1 MSNKYPVWW
10 DKTITIFNK
19 IVASDGKVSWQSTVI
34 ENCFWKYINSTKY
47 VDNVKM
53 QTKEVIC
60 RIPEQDNYV
69 PYLTWKDL
77 ADKTGSFTLRNGD
90 FVVYGE
96 VTDTIDEYT
105 KGQRA
110 TDVLNKYREVNLA
123 FQIDVFTD
131 NTGDVLCAE
140 HYRLGGI

>member
-1 MSNKYPVWW
+1 MSNKYPIWW
-10 DKTITIFNK
+10 DKTITIYNK
-19 IVASDGKVSWQSTVI
+19 ITADDGKVSWQSTVI
-34 ENCFWKYINSTKY
+34 SGCFWKYINETKY

-69 PYLTWKDL
+69 PYLTWKTLEDR
-77 ADKTGSFTLRNGD
+77 TGKFTLHTGD

-96 VTDTIDEYT
+96 VDDVIDEYT

-110 TDVLNKYREVNLA
+110 SDVLNKYRDVNLA
-123 FQIDVFTD
+123 FQIEVFTD
-131 NTGDVLCAE
+131 NTGDVLNSE

>member
-1 MSNKYPVWW
+1 MSNKYPIWW
-10 DKTITIFNK
+10 DKTITIYNK
-19 IVASDGKVSWQSTVI
+19 ITADDGKVSWQSTVI
-34 ENCFWKYINSTKY
+34 SGCFWKYINETKY

-69 PYLTWKDL
+69 PYLTWKTLEDR
-77 ADKTGSFTLRNGD
+77 TGKFTLHTGD

-96 VTDTIDEYT
+96 VDDVIDEYT

-110 TDVLNKYREVNLA
+110 SDVLNKYRDVSLA
-123 FQIDVFTD
+123 FQIEVFTD
-131 NTGDVLCAE
+131 NTGDVLNSE

>member
-1 MSNKYPVWW
+1 VSNTYPIWW
-10 DKTITIFNK
+10 DKTITIYNK
-19 IVASDGKVSWQSTVI
+19 ITADDGKVSWQSTVI
-34 ENCFWKYINSTKY
+34 SGCFWKYINETKY

-69 PYLTWKDL
+69 PYLEWKTL
-77 ADKTGSFTLRNGD
+77 EDKTGKFTLHTGD

-96 VTDTIDEYT
+96 VNDVIDEYT

-110 TDVLNKYREVNLA
+110 SDVLNKYREVNLA
-123 FQIDVFTD
+123 FQIEVFTD
-131 NTGDVLCAE
+131 NTGDVLNSE

>member
-1 MSNKYPVWW
+1 MSNTYPVWW

-19 IVASDGKVSWQSTVI
+19 IVGEDNKVSWQRTVI
-34 ENCFWKYINSTKY
+34 NGCFWKYINETKY

-60 RIPEQDNYV
+60 RIPEQENYV
-69 PYLTWKDL
+69 PYLQWKTLD
-77 ADKTGSFTLRNGD
+77 DKSNKFTLRTGD

-96 VTDTIDEYT
+96 VDDVVDEYT

-110 TDVLNKYREVNLA
+110 TDILNKYREVNLA

-131 NTGDVLCAE
+131 NTGDVLNSE